1 MKTYT
6 HLQPEEL
13 SVICALRKL
22 RLSCSAI
29 AEQLNRSPSSISR
42 ECRRGAGSGEP
53 GEPLAPYTLFAAKAD
68 RAKKRRHCVGNARHF
83 AHTDPV
89 FEAIKARL
97 IDQHSPAQ
105 ALGRLRREAE
115 AFGPAPRMPSRATLY
130 RLIEPLGW
138 NNRER
143 YPSMRLRRYYT
154 RSELAARA
162 ERAPNSWVAHCPT
175 VEQRPAYLTKR
186 TLALCMEIDSIVGRK
201 SDSARLVVAVCR
213 HTRYTLIGWLKHGT
227 AAAVED
233 WVRMRMREQHL
244 PLVCLIPDQGSEFA
258 RLPNIKS
265 LTIYPCQPHRP
276 WQKPTVENTNG
287 LIRYYVP
294 KGMLIS
300 HLTPQQVAH
309 IEHQLNH
316 RPRLCLNWQTPAE
329 LLSQLHPAVVHFD

>member
-13 SVICALRKL
+13 SVICALRKM

-42 ECRRGAGSGEP
+42 ECRRGAALGEP
-53 GEPLAPYTLFAAKAD
+53 AAPYTLRAAKAD
-68 RAKKRRHCVGNARHF
+68 RANKRRHCVGNARHF
-83 AHTDPV
+83 AHTDPI
-89 FEAIKARL
+89 FETIKARL

-115 AFGPAPRMPSRATLY
+115 AFGPAPRLPSRATLY

-138 NNRER
+138 HNRER

-154 RSELAARA
+154 QSERTARA
-162 ERAPNSWVAHCPT
+162 ERAPNSWVAQCPT
-175 VEQRPAYLTKR
+175 VEQRPAYLTQR

-213 HTRYTLIGWLKHGT
+213 RTRYTMIGWLQHGT
-227 AAAVED
+227 AAAVEH
-233 WVRMRMREQHL
+233 WVRTRMRQQHL

-287 LIRYYVP
+287 LIRHYVP
-294 KGMLIS
+294 KGRLIS
-300 HLTPQQVAH
+300 DLSPQEVAH

-329 LLSQLHPAVVHFD
+329 LLSKLHPAVVHFD